1 MLILDDFCPNK
12 FYISWLKSWAFGS
25 PQQLLVAKSCQ
36 KPKQT
41 GPYVCHLRNAT
52 RGTHTFLAAPSQ
64 LSSTF
69 HFPPAEIS
77 ASRRPI
83 CTLPGL
89 AETDG
94 PSHSPGHADLEPMWT
109 DVHVPDL
116 DTERSDH
123 SPDLAVSMHACRHA
137 SSVVDRPLWSLKPR
151 EPARACVH
159 PCIHRGH
166 WSLCVTGGHSRR
178 VATAELLTTRKVGA
192 LDCSTSTVASASEL
206 FVLYCIVYSSGTNF
220 FLSLS
225 MFLLQIEDR
234 DTEEVKIMIN

>member
-1 MLILDDFCPNK
+1 MTYEFKKHCYHTCTVTTCICVPLAKQLEEDVDDAPRH
-12 FYISWLKSWAFGS
+12 I
-25 PQQLLVAKSCQ
+25 
-36 KPKQT
+36 
-41 GPYVCHLRNAT
+41 YVCHLRNAT

-206 FVLYCIVYSSGTNF
+206 FVLYCIVLYTAAERTF
-220 FLSLS
+220 FSLSLCFFYRS
-225 MFLLQIEDR
+225 K
-234 DTEEVKIMIN
+234 TETQRK

>member
-1 MLILDDFCPNK
+1 MTYEFKKHCYHTCTVTTCICVPLAKQLEEDVDDAPRH
-12 FYISWLKSWAFGS
+12 I
-25 PQQLLVAKSCQ
+25 
-36 KPKQT
+36 
-41 GPYVCHLRNAT
+41 YVCHLRNAT

-69 HFPPAEIS
+69 HSPPPAEIS

-123 SPDLAVSMHACRHA
+123 SPDLAVSMHA

-178 VATAELLTTRKVGA
+178 ELPRLSCLRRERWVHLTVPRQPS
-192 LDCSTSTVASASEL
+192 LLRASC
-206 FVLYCIVYSSGTNF
+206 LYCIVLYTAAERTF
-220 FLSLS
+220 FSLSLCFFYRS
-225 MFLLQIEDR
+225 K
-234 DTEEVKIMIN
+234 TETQRK